1 MSKTIMEKIYS
12 LFLNE
17 MSLFEDSSY
26 FSHQDSKSI
35 SDCGDL
41 TEAGFRIF
49 LRQVVGERF
58 HITHGY
64 IFSSSKKKLSKQ
76 IDIIITD
83 KLVTHSLKKFEYLNG
98 MEIVPVEAIVG
109 IFEVK
114 RTLTK
119 STYEKAIKDLNKIIN
134 DVPIKKDLTTR
145 YFHGGMIVGDKL
157 DGGKY
162 SNPMVGIL
170 SLLHE
175 DAILNVEIPDFLDVV
190 FSCDGFLKGI
200 VNAEAPSKLLA
211 LACRPRENKHS
222 YSNFIITKTLSKE
235 KILQGFVSLVLRYL
249 DEVAGRPFEQ
259 NDYFS

>member
-1 MSKTIMEKIYS
+1 MGSTPIASTNLRQGYGWQAIFSMDGQNKIWIEKIVGCPAKLAESDDPDKRSLGWQIIHIKLWTEKMSKTIMEKIYS

-26 FSHQDSKSI
+26 FAHQNSKSI

-49 LRQVVGERF
+49 LRQVIGERF

-64 IFSSSKKKLSKQ
+64 IFSSFKKRLSKQ

-114 RTLTK
+114 RTLDNDSYK
-119 STYEKAIKDLNKIIN
+119 KAIEHLTEIIN
-134 DVPIKKDLTTR
+134 DVPINR
-145 YFHGGMIVGDKL
+145 SYAVSESSVL
-157 DGGKY
+157 D
-162 SNPMVGIL
+162 
-170 SLLHE
+170 
-175 DAILNVEIPDFLDVV
+175 
-190 FSCDGFLKGI
+190 
-200 VNAEAPSKLLA
+200 
-211 LACRPRENKHS
+211 
-222 YSNFIITKTLSKE
+222 
-235 KILQGFVSLVLRYL
+235 
-249 DEVAGRPFEQ
+249 
-259 NDYFS
+259 